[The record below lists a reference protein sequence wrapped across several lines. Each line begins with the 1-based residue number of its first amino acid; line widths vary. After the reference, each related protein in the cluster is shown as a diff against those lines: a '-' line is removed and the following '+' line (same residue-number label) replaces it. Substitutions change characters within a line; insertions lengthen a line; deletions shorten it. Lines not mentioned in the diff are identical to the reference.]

1 MGYTLYVDDAGTE
14 AKKDHG
20 AESIDIMTVSSG
32 GTATVVQK
40 TLAAAITQADYDTA
54 SQGSYRATIT
64 FTVAAGS

>member
-14 AKKDHG
+14 VKKDHG

-40 TLAAAITQADYDTA
+40 TLAAITQADYDTA